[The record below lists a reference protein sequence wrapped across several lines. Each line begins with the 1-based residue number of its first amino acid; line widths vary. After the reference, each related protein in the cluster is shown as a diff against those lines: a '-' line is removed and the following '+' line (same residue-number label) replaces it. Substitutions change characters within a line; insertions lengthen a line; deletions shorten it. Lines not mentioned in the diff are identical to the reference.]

1 MLIPPNTAI
10 TLEAELPAG
19 TNTWPGPPAWFPS
32 NPDIAV
38 IELVYGTHQMQ
49 AKLTAL
55 GNTMVTIQC
64 VALSGSLDFQVD
76 QAATTP
82 TSPVQIQLA

>member
-1 MLIPPNTAI
+1 
-10 TLEAELPAG
+10 
-19 TNTWPGPPAWFPS
+19 
-32 NPDIAV
+32 
-38 IELVYGTHQMQ
+38 MQ